1 MVQEVVLLNLIE
13 YTTSDLEERRMRI
26 AEIYA
31 CVLLYLMMINRT
43 GVAGEPKKTKNDTK
57 NTKQCTI

>member
-31 CVLLYLMMINRT
+31 CVLLYFLLKA
-43 GVAGEPKKTKNDTK
+43 VALDVSSELSKWR
-57 NTKQCTI
+57 